1 MKEEK
6 KKSERPNRMEQD
18 VENTSRTMKPG
29 SVQGSDS
36 GTSVPKGKG
45 RGWHGDSAGHVRAA
59 KAIKITAKKK
69 YNPASKQEH
78 LNKHSR
84 HP

>member
-29 SVQGSDS
+29 SVQGSEAAQVCLKERDVA
-36 GTSVPKGKG
+36 GTATLRVMPGQPK
-45 RGWHGDSAGHVRAA
+45 
-59 KAIKITAKKK
+59 
-69 YNPASKQEH
+69 P
-78 LNKHSR
+78 
-84 HP
+84 